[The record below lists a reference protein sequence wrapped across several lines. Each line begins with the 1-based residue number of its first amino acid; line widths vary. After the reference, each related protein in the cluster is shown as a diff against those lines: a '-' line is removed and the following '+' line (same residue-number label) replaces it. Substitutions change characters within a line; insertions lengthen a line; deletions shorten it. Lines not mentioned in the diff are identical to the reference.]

1 MAARRGAKVSGFVT
15 AFRTGPVWIDLFNE
29 PLASGVATNM
39 GVLVCGSS
47 GTGKSM
53 AVNHIVR
60 TEHEAGA
67 HCLIVDIGGSYRG
80 LCDLEKGY
88 YFSYEEKHPIR
99 FNPFWLN
106 GAELDTERKESL
118 KSLLVA
124 LWKQEHE
131 QYNRSEYVAL
141 SNALQGY
148 YGMLA
153 EYPEVFP
160 CFDSFY
166 DYLKVHFAGRLKAD
180 GVKNADFDMDNFM
193 YVLRPFYR
201 GGEFD
206 WLLNAREN
214 LDVLNQSFIVMELDR
229 IREHVILF
237 PVVTILLMDMFI
249 SKIRRMEAGAVKL
262 LVIDEAWKA
271 IAKPGM
277 AEFLRYAVKTIRKFN
292 GVPVFITLQE
302 LDDLV
307 SSPIIKDAIVS
318 NCDIK
323 ILMDMRKFAGKFEK
337 IQAAL
342 GLSDKGKTILF
353 SVKKEQRELY
363 IDIGG
368 QRMKVV
374 RNELSPEEY
383 FAYTTK
389 GGERVKVR
397 EYAERCGSM
406 EKGIMALVAEE
417 EK

>member
-1 MAARRGAKVSGFVT
+1 MA
-15 AFRTGPVWIDLFNE
+15 
-29 PLASGVATNM
+29 M
-39 GVLVCGSS
+39 
-47 GTGKSM
+47 
-53 AVNHIVR
+53 NHIVR
-60 TEHEAGA
+60 TLHEEGA

-80 LCDLEKGY
+80 LCDLTNGY
-88 YFSYEEKHPIR
+88 YFSYDEKHPIR
-99 FNPFWLN
+99 FNPFWL
-106 GAELDTERKESL
+106 GGEPLDTEKKEYL

-131 QYNRSEYVAL
+131 DYNRSEYIAI

-148 YGMLA
+148 YSMLA
-153 EYPEVFP
+153 DEPQVYP

-166 DYLKVHFAGRLKAD
+166 EYLKEHYVEVLRGGR
-180 GVKNADFDMDNFM
+180 VKHTDFDMDNFL
-193 YVLRPFYR
+193 YVLRPYYR
-201 GGEFD
+201 GGEYD

-214 LDVLNQSFIVMELDR
+214 LDVLDQSFIVVEVDR

-237 PVVTILLMDMFI
+237 PVVVILLMDMFI
-249 SKIRRMEAGAVKL
+249 SKIRRMEAVRKV

-271 IAKPGM
+271 IAKPAM

-292 GVPVFITLQE
+292 GVPAFVTQE

-323 ILMDMRKFAGKFEK
+323 ILMDMRKFAGKFNE
-337 IQAAL
+337 IQATL
-342 GLSDKGKTILF
+342 GLSEKAKTILF
-353 SVKKEQRELY
+353 SVNKEDREIY

-397 EYAERCGSM
+397 EYAERLGGM
-406 EKGIMALVAEE
+406 EKGITAMVADIN
-417 EK
+417 KK